1 MVSRNCSGKA
11 KLSGG
16 LYAVRSI
23 RRATGVTV
31 APLPSPARQGR
42 RTSTA
47 AVDIFLT
54 HDPAC
59 RWPVVD
65 SLIPVKI
72 ALGRA
77 DHLWVATAKS
87 PAAGLKMVRS
97 DGSASAAS
105 GAVTPPTL
113 VDRLR
118 GQLRSSEELATIGR
132 MTAGIAQE
140 LNTPLATLL
149 ASLSQVADLAGR
161 EESPPSVEEIRA
173 ALRDCVT
180 VADRIKDLVG
190 ALRGVSHRDHRKAV
204 FFDPARA
211 IRNATKVFAIVN
223 QRRCRV
229 NLTMGALPALHG
241 SPTGVG
247 QVVLSLLQNGLESSL
262 RLQPDGQAHLAV
274 AAVATNSEVQVSVT
288 DDGPGVAD
296 QIAPRLFEE
305 FVTSKDDESGR
316 GLGLAISRQIVT
328 GMGGSIEFE
337 SAPGKTIFTVRLPFV
352 D

>member
-1 MVSRNCSGKA
+1 
-11 KLSGG
+11 
-16 LYAVRSI
+16 
-23 RRATGVTV
+23 
-31 APLPSPARQGR
+31 
-42 RTSTA
+42 
-47 AVDIFLT
+47 
-54 HDPAC
+54 
-59 RWPVVD
+59 
-65 SLIPVKI
+65 
-72 ALGRA
+72 
-77 DHLWVATAKS
+77 
-87 PAAGLKMVRS
+87 MVRS
-97 DGSASAAS
+97 GGSASAAT
-105 GAVTPPTL
+105 GAVTPLTL

-161 EESPPSVEEIRA
+161 EEGPPSGEEIRA

-211 IRNATKVFAIVN
+211 IRNATKVFAVVN
-223 QRRCRV
+223 QRQCRV

-262 RLQPDGQAHLAV
+262 LLQPDGQAHLAV
-274 AAVATNSEVQVSVT
+274 AAVATNSEVQISVT
-288 DDGPGVAD
+288 DDGPGVPD
-296 QIAPRLFEE
+296 QIAPHLFEE
-305 FVTSKDDESGR
+305 FVTSKDHESGR
-316 GLGLAISRQIVT
+316 GVGLAISRQIVT
-328 GMGGSIEFE
+328 EMGGSIEFE
-337 SAPGKTIFTVRLPFV
+337 SAPGKTVFTVRLPFV